1 MPKTRRHISTKKTE
15 NKSSDHIQ
23 KKKST
28 RLKPYQNVISPQDY
42 SNQSEP
48 KSNVRSS
55 KVNSKRNSRVKKQ
68 IIRRKEEKSTIE
80 RILDKRKGNGDELE
94 YFVKWKG
101 CSDDRNSWESYKNI
115 FPASV
120 VAEYE
125 GRKAL
130 ERQEQFLSGNK
141 DNTFCKKV

>member
-1 MPKTRRHISTKKTE
+1 MPKTRRQISTKKTE

-28 RLKPYQNVISPQDY
+28 RLKSYQNDISSQDN

-48 KSNVRSS
+48 KSNIRSS
-55 KVNSKRNSRVKKQ
+55 KVNFKRNSRVKKQ
-68 IIRRKEEKSTIE
+68 IIRRKEDKNTIE
-80 RILDKRKGNGDELE
+80 RILDKRKDNGDELE
-94 YFVKWKG
+94 YFVQWKG
-101 CSDDRNSWESYKNI
+101 CSDNRNSWESYKNI
-115 FPASV
+115 FPASL

-130 ERQEQFLSGNK
+130 ERQEKFLSGNEDK
-141 DNTFCKKV
+141 IS

>member
-1 MPKTRRHISTKKTE
+1 MPKTRRQISIKDTE

-28 RLKPYQNVISPQDY
+28 RLRPHQNEFSLHDNSNKSKPKRNI
-42 SNQSEP
+42 
-48 KSNVRSS
+48 RSS
-55 KVNSKRNSRVKKQ
+55 KANLKRNARVKKQ
-68 IIRRKEEKSTIE
+68 IIQRNEEKNTIE
-80 RILDKRKGNGDELE
+80 KILDKRKDSGDELE

-101 CSDDRNSWESYKNI
+101 CSDDKNSWESFKNI
-115 FPASV
+115 FPASL

-130 ERQEQFLSGNK
+130 ERQEQFLSGNR
-141 DNTFCKKV
+141 NSIF